1 MPLLSQFQ
9 SSFSKFLR
17 PFSFLYGLGSYLRI
31 SAYRMGLASRV
42 RPGCRV
48 ISIGNLTVG
57 GTGKTPVVI
66 DLAKRL
72 IARGQKVAVLS
83 RGYGRRSKAPYLV
96 VSNGADILVSPED
109 AGDEPYLMALS
120 VPGLVVIVGAKR
132 TTTQKIA
139 IEKYGANVLLLDD
152 GFQHL
157 PVARDVDVVLW
168 DYNDEPCKAALLPSG
183 RLREPLS
190 ALGRASDVVISKVPL
205 SVLDK
210 EDARLGSLSR
220 ELFKLNGNSSLSFC
234 SFKSG
239 GFTRLID
246 LFAGK
251 STAQTSSSISFDGKS
266 ALAFSAIARPEGFV
280 KSLEEVGVRVLS
292 TLSFED
298 HHWFTSADIKN
309 LQAEFEKSGA
319 DFIATTGKDACRLLK
334 PGLVSDELA
343 AKIFALEQTVQWQ
356 PGEPPFLTVA
366 VKHAQV

>member
-9 SSFSKFLR
+9 SSFSKFLS
-17 PFSFLYGLGSYLRI
+17 PLSFLYGVGSYFRI
-31 SAYRMGLASRV
+31 SAYRMGLVNRV

-72 IARGQKVAVLS
+72 IAGGQKVAVLS

-96 VSNGADILVSPED
+96 VSDGADILVSPED

-139 IEKYGANVLLLDD
+139 IEEYGANVLLLDD

-168 DYNDEPCKAALLPSG
+168 DYNDDLSQASLLPAG
-183 RLREPLS
+183 RLREPLT

-205 SVLDK
+205 QALDK
-210 EDARLGSLSR
+210 EDVRLNVLSC
-220 ELFKLNGNSSLSFC
+220 ELLKLNGKSSLSFC

-246 LFAGK
+246 LFSHK
-251 STAQTSSSISFDGKS
+251 MTAQENFSIDFDGKS
-266 ALAFSAIARPEGFV
+266 ALAFCAIARPEGFA

-298 HHWFTSADIKN
+298 HHWFSSADIKK

-334 PGLVSDELA
+334 PGLISDELA
-343 AKIFALEQTVQWQ
+343 GKIYALDQTVHWQ